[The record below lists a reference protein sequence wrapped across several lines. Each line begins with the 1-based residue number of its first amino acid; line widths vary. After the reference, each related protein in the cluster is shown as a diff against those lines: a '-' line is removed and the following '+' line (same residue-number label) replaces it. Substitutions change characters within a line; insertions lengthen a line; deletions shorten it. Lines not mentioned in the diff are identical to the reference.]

1 MGERLSQQEVNLLL
15 EDVEAISVDGL
26 NSFQSS
32 AFNYLIDYVEMG
44 DDGIYSSHEGERLFR
59 LCVDILTQY
68 LWDHGWRPKK

>member
-15 EDVEAISVDGL
+15 EDVDNIPDKL
-26 NSFQSS
+26 NSFQSD

-44 DDGIYSSHEGERLFR
+44 DDGIYSSHEGERLFK